1 MQASASAPPR
11 QFPGRSGG
19 AIVYLTQGKRHSSY
33 GQSTA
38 EQLKKSVGLL
48 YEHYNAVQHD
58 DVLFLHTGDVGAEMQ
73 ADVLSVCGP
82 EARFYQLAKHHF
94 ELPPGVDPTS
104 KLWLFP
110 NKFSAGYRHMI
121 RFFTV
126 GIWEVA
132 EELGYQWI
140 MRLDDDGYVLS
151 PIRFNIFARMAERNL
166 QYGFR
171 LTSWEHG
178 EPANRGDF
186 HKFVR
191 EYALQRRIEPKWGL
205 ARSCP
210 DRSLE
215 RFTPE
220 RCGQVYTIYNNF
232 FVSKVSFWRRPDVRA
247 FLTHVDASKT
257 IYYNRWGD
265 ALWHSVAL
273 QLFMPRAQVHMFDDF
288 TYEHTSRK
296 IYFYRNKPTVCFQ
309 WGGIAIGKS
318 ETGEPPS
325 PAVMGRA
332 RALTSINMCSRARGD
347 VNRCFFTPKASGQL
361 LGVFAGTVTPE
372 DPDVLESYC
381 RRLRAEKE
389 EAPNAFCRN
398 GSSSSSSS
406 SSSSGVS
413 SHERP
418 FTCAPRKKLLNTS
431 VDALFGKLIADN
443 RTFRRYPTHVDGR
456 LAQAARGFKGA
467 ALGSAASTR
476 SGAPT
481 LAPPARAASSKKH
494 KRKAIPPRVV
504 AEAHSD

>member
-1 MQASASAPPR
+1 MAGPGVPVSGTPR
-11 QFPGRSGG
+11 TFPGRSGG

-48 YEHYNAVQHD
+48 YENYNAQQRD

-73 ADVLSVCGP
+73 SDVLSVCGP
-82 EARFYQLAKHHF
+82 EARFYQLAKRHF
-94 ELPPGVDPTS
+94 ELPAGVDPTS

-110 NKFSAGYRHMI
+110 NKFSVGYRHMI

-132 EELGYQWI
+132 EELGYRWI
-140 MRLDDDGYVLS
+140 MRFDDDAYLLS
-151 PIRFNIFARMAERNL
+151 PISYNIFGRMAERQL

-178 EPANRGDF
+178 EPAARGDF

-191 EYALQRRIEPKWGL
+191 EYALNRGIMPQWGL
-205 ARSCP
+205 ANSCP
-210 DRSLE
+210 DASLE

-232 FVSKVSFWRRPDVRA
+232 FVSAVSFWRRPDVRA
-247 FLTHVDASKT
+247 FLEHVDASKT

-273 QLFMPRAQVHMFDDF
+273 QLFMPRSQVHMFDDF

-296 IYFYRNKPTVCFQ
+296 IYFYRSKPTVCFQ
-309 WGGIAIGKS
+309 WGGIAIAKPIDGKPTS
-318 ETGEPPS
+318 
-325 PAVMGRA
+325 AVVAGRA

-347 VNRCFFTPKASGQL
+347 INRCFFTPKTSGRL

-372 DPDVLESYC
+372 GPDVLESYC
-381 RRLRAEKE
+381 KRLRAEKE
-389 EAPNAFCRN
+389 DAPDAFCRN
-398 GSSSSSSS
+398 SSRSGSTVRNPLS
-406 SSSSGVS
+406 VA
-413 SHERP
+413 RP
-418 FTCAPRKKLLNTS
+418 YLCTPRRKLLNTS
-431 VDALFGKLIADN
+431 VDVLFGDAMRDN
-443 RTFRRYPTHVDGR
+443 RTFRRYPSHVDGQLKR
-456 LAQAARGFKGA
+456 AARGYKGTV
-467 ALGSAASTR
+467 LGGASNAHSKTGR
-476 SGAPT
+476 SGSRGVKRM
-481 LAPPARAASSKKH
+481 LKKT
-494 KRKAIPPRVV
+494 V
-504 AEAHSD
+504 